1 MQLRE
6 QGLFVKWKDDY
17 WPKGESCDKPPEA
30 EAMTIKVSELS
41 RNYYLGTMKV
51 SGIICNWVTFFHD
64 HLNALH

>member
-30 EAMTIKVSELS
+30 EAMTIKVREVQNNSLETI
-41 RNYYLGTMKV
+41 GK
-51 SGIICNWVTFFHD
+51 
-64 HLNALH
+64 